1 MKNILNFLRA
11 QRGWL
16 TLIAIAVS
24 AVAGFVFWQQ
34 SQAAQAQAAERA
46 SRRTQVIERGDLVA
60 TVSATGS
67 LQPEQQAGV
76 AFLIPGTVAEVLVKT
91 GDVVQAGQV
100 LARLES
106 TDLQLAVQQAE
117 DALRIAELRL
127 QKLRAGPDE
136 DDIAIAKANVRAAN
150 AAAYDLQRGAGP
162 EEAQIAK
169 LNYDE
174 ALENFRKLNEQYNNL
189 VQFAADNPQFA
200 PPQEMLDQL
209 KRNQENAYYQAEIA
223 RLQYEQA
230 KNPADPGSLA
240 VAYARI
246 AQAQAQLDQLLAG
259 PTQVQLEQ
267 AELAVAQAQLALDQA
282 KTRLAR
288 AELRAPIAGIVSAV
302 NIRVGEP
309 AVAGVPA
316 VVLLDADR
324 FRLEVTV
331 NEVDVARLA
340 VGQPVKVAV
349 EALPDTPLTG
359 RVERIAPVSVVQSG
373 AVNYVVRILLDETEA
388 RLRAGMSAT
397 VEVTVARV
405 TNVVLAPNWAIRR
418 DRQTGQA
425 YLSVQRGDELV
436 EVPIETG
443 LRGETLTEVISG
455 AQPGDI
461 AAVSIRREL
470 PIGGG
475 N

>member
-1 MKNILNFLRA
+1 MTKLLNFLRA
-11 QRGWL
+11 YRGWL
-16 TLIAIAVS
+16 VLAGAI
-24 AVAGFVFWQQ
+24 VAGVVGWVAWQQ
-34 SQAAQAQAAERA
+34 SQAAQAQAAELA
-46 SRRTQVIERGDLVA
+46 SRRTQVIERGDLTA

-67 LQPEQQAGV
+67 LLPEQQASV
-76 AFLIPGTVAEVLVKT
+76 SFLIPGTVAEVLVKS

-100 LARLES
+100 LARLDAA
-106 TDLQLAVQQAE
+106 DLQLAVQQAE
-117 DALRIAELRL
+117 DALRIAELRR
-127 QKLRAGPDE
+127 QKLLAGPTE
-136 DDIAIAKANVRAAN
+136 DDIAIARANVRAAN

-162 EEAQIAK
+162 QEAQIAK

-174 ALENFRKLNEQYNNL
+174 AQENFRKLNEQYNNL

-200 PPQEMLDQL
+200 PPQETLDQL

-230 KNPADPGSLA
+230 RNPADPGSLSA
-240 VAYARI
+240 AYARI

-259 PTQVQLEQ
+259 PTQVQLAQ
-267 AELAVAQAQLALDQA
+267 ADLAVAQAQLALEQA

-288 AELRAPIAGIVSAV
+288 AELRAPIAGVVSAV
-302 NIRVGEP
+302 NIRAGEP

-316 VVLLDADR
+316 VVLLDTDR
-324 FRLEVTV
+324 FRLDVTV

-340 VGQPVKVAV
+340 VDQQVKVTV

-359 RVERIAPVSVVQSG
+359 RVERIAPISVVQGG
-373 AVNYVVRILLDETEA
+373 AVNYLVRILLDETEA
-388 RLRAGMSAT
+388 GLRAGMSAT

-405 TNVVLAPNWAIRR
+405 TGVVLAPNWAIRR

-425 YLSVQRGDELV
+425 FLSVQRGEALV

-461 AAVSIRREL
+461 AAVSTRREAPL
-470 PIGGG
+470 GGG